1 MSGDYSRQAFDP
13 LKNYSAVW
21 LQQGRPLTDRDWNE
35 QSAAVNRRAQAGTLD
50 ASGPVLVSSETPDA
64 FKILPGLSI
73 ARGRMYV
80 DGLLADNHGTGLQK
94 WDTELAELFGVDA
107 IPFDKQPY
115 LPGATLPPVT
125 GGPYLIYLDV
135 WNREVNQFE
144 DSKLVEI
151 ALGVDTT
158 TRLQTV
164 WQVKFLGTP
173 AGTTCATPVDEI
185 TAWGTTTAPSAGR
198 LTTATAPVPN
208 LDPCLVPP
216 AGGYKGLENQL
227 YRVEVHAPGP
237 LGTATFKWS
246 RDNASVEARVT
257 RLIDQFNIVV
267 DSVGKDSVLR
277 FSDGDWIEITDD
289 FRELNGLAGELH
301 KIKVGGGVDDAT
313 RKITLDKQ
321 LTAGFLGP
329 VDGQGNLDATRNAR
343 IRRWDQKGKI
353 LAQNGSTQ
361 TDLDAATSTGAIPIP
376 TGGLQLRLEDGIIV
390 SFSLDPAG
398 GNFHVG
404 DYWVFAA
411 RAADASIEILNN
423 APPRGIHH
431 HYTKLAV
438 YTPPS
443 GLEDCRPKKP
453 VDEEAC
459 CCTVVVSP
467 GEDIQAGIDSLPAAG
482 GCVCLKTGIHPL
494 RSGLLIARSN
504 VKLVGESHGTIVRS
518 GVSGTVLTIGGPA
531 AVISGVE
538 ISMVAF
544 EQQPEG
550 NGAPVVAVT
559 NVRASAIL
567 DCEMRSKAGQ
577 LAIGIQL
584 ANVAEFRIARCRIDG
599 VTTAI
604 FGSGVQTNT
613 LFIDD
618 NVIDIGIEG
627 TPRVLTSGIV
637 LSAIGGPCRIAGN
650 SVEGAISGIAV
661 NGQITDNP
669 QPSASNIIIAQNV
682 IACQAAPAQPAGGAS
697 VFGIDL
703 AAHSSIVAQNLVK
716 IPVAS
721 SAHGG
726 IRVTGDNID
735 VVDNQ
740 VASDTKPES
749 SSFFGIMIGD
759 RGALTNDIRVAGN
772 YVDGGQAGI
781 FANTV
786 TTLSIESNIVETAS
800 DGKSTGIALGSV
812 RDGLVKSNRVTAGG
826 LATLCTAGGPNRLM
840 GNSLS
845 DSDTGVAL
853 RREVAPVVT
862 QNRIDAMRS
871 AGIQCGGITG
881 RCEIVQ
887 NRITSCGFRST
898 SGAGIQITQVQG
910 DLHIDGNEIID
921 TGLSPDRQTVAPLAL
936 GITGSLVLEA
946 CISNNYVGYT
956 DPASRPVT
964 NEDRALV
971 MSCLEERRDQ
981 FGPAGYPIQILGNKF
996 VGPGRSALVEIQEQG
1011 TGDVRPRFERVF
1023 FSNNYCLHNPPLGV
1037 DIPRTA
1043 ATVNLFGRVA
1053 TVMGNQV
1060 KAMRATPTGAIFP
1073 SFNFNSMPG
1082 PFVGNVISG
1091 GVTLHADF
1099 PAPQA
1104 NFNLTA

>member
-35 QSAAVNRRAQAGTLD
+35 QSVAVNRRAQAGTLD

-64 FKILPGLSI
+64 FKILPGLLIS
-73 ARGRMYV
+73 RGRMYV

-94 WDTELAELFGVDA
+94 WDTELAELFGVDPIA
-107 IPFDKQPY
+107 FDKQPY

-125 GGPYLIYLDV
+125 GGPYLVYLDV
-135 WNREVNQFE
+135 WNREVDQFE

-164 WQVKFLGTP
+164 WQVKFLSTA
-173 AGTTCATPVDEI
+173 AGTTCATPVDQI
-185 TAWGTTTAPSAGR
+185 AAWGAATAPSAGR

-267 DSVGKDSVLR
+267 DSTGKDSVLR

-289 FRELNGLAGELH
+289 VRELNGLAGELH

-313 RKITLDKQ
+313 RTITLDKQ
-321 LTAGFLGP
+321 LTTGFLGP
-329 VDGQGNLDATRNAR
+329 VDGQGNLDVTRNAR
-343 IRRWDQKGKI
+343 IRRWDQKDLV
-353 LAQNGSTQ
+353 LAQNGSTH
-361 TDLDAATSTGAIPIP
+361 TDLNSATSTGAIPIP
-376 TGGLQLRLEDGIIV
+376 GGGLQLRLENGIIV
-390 SFSLDPAG
+390 SFAVDPAG

-431 HYTKLAV
+431 HYAKLAI

-443 GLEDCRPKKP
+443 GLEDCRPKKT
-453 VDEEAC
+453 EEEC
-459 CCTVVVSP
+459 CCTVVISP
-467 GEDIQAGIDSLPAAG
+467 GDDIQAGIDSLPAAG
-482 GCVCLKTGIHPL
+482 GCVCLKTGIHL
-494 RSGLLIARSN
+494 IRRGLQIARSN
-504 VKLVGESHGTIVRS
+504 VKLVGESHGAIVRG
-518 GVSGTVLTIGGPA
+518 GVPGTVLTIGGA
-531 AVISGVE
+531 ATVISGIE
-538 ISMVAF
+538 ISMIAF
-544 EQQPEG
+544 EQQPQG
-550 NGAPVVAVT
+550 DNGAAVVAAT

-567 DCEMRSKAGQ
+567 DCEMRSKVGAP
-577 LAIGIQL
+577 AIGIQL
-584 ANVAEFRIARCRIDG
+584 ANTIEFHIARCRIDG

-604 FGSGVQTNT
+604 FGSGVTTGT

-618 NVIDIGIEG
+618 NVIDLGVEG
-627 TPRVLTSGIV
+627 TPRSPTSGIQ
-637 LSAIGGPCRIAGN
+637 LSAISGPCRIAGN
-650 SVEGAISGIAV
+650 SVQGVVTGIAV

-669 QPSASNIIIAQNV
+669 QPSASDVIVAKNV
-682 IACQAAPAQPAGGAS
+682 INCQAAPAQSDNPT

-703 AAHSSIVAQNLVK
+703 AAHAGIVSQNLLRL
-716 IPVAS
+716 PAAS
-721 SAHGG
+721 IAHAG
-726 IRVTGDNID
+726 IRVTGDNVD
-735 VVDNQ
+735 VTDNQ
-740 VASDTKPES
+740 VASDSRNAES
-749 SSFFGIMIGD
+749 SFTGILIGD
-759 RGALTNDIRVAGN
+759 RGALTSDVRVVGN
-772 YVDGGQAGI
+772 FVDGGRAGI
-781 FANTV
+781 MANTV
-786 TTLSIESNIVETAS
+786 TTLIVESNIVEAS
-800 DGKSTGIALGSV
+800 DGGKSTGIALSQV
-812 RDGLVKSNRVTAGG
+812 KDGQVKSNRVTAGG
-826 LATLCTAGGPNRLM
+826 LAAVCSGGGPNRM
-840 GNSLS
+840 TGNSLAN
-845 DSDTGVAL
+845 GNVGIAML
-853 RREVAPVVT
+853 RETAPVIA
-862 QNRIDAMRS
+862 QNRIDAMQTT
-871 AGIQCGGITG
+871 GIQCGGIVG

-887 NRITSCGFRST
+887 NRIASCGFRVP
-898 SGAGIQITQVQG
+898 SGAGIQATQIQG

-921 TGLSPDRQTVAPLAL
+921 TGLSPDRQIVAPLAI
-936 GITGSLVLEA
+936 GISGAQVLEA
-946 CISNNYVGYT
+946 SIANNYVGYT
-956 DPASRPVT
+956 DPASRPPT
-964 NEDRALV
+964 NEDRALL
-971 MSCLEERRDQ
+971 MSCLEEKRDQ
-981 FGPAGYPIQILGNKF
+981 FGPAGFPIQILGNKF

-1011 TGDVRPRFERVF
+1011 TGELRLRFERVL
-1023 FSNNYCLHNPPLGV
+1023 FSNNYCLHNTAPV
-1037 DIPRTA
+1037 ADFPRTA

-1060 KAMRATPTGAIFP
+1060 KATRVNPTGAVFP
-1073 SFNFNSMPG
+1073 SFNFNNMPG
-1082 PFVGNVISG
+1082 PFIGNVISG
-1091 GVTLHADF
+1091 GVTLHIDF
-1099 PAPQA
+1099 PAPLA